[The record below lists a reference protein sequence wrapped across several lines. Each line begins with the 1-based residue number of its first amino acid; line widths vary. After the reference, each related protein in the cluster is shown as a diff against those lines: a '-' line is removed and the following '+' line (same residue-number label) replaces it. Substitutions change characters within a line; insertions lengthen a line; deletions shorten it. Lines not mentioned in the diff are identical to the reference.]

1 MAQQQE
7 EEEEEAAAAAATEEV
22 TPILVPYLG
31 APLPGEVAVV
41 RVEAEGAASRGPD
54 GAGVERMGARPR
66 DHVEAALRLIEPS
79 AADAP
84 SLVDAGGGGSC
95 GCVREAMKTEL
106 CGFELMK
113 VVALLASVVLPLLDA
128 SSDWGVTATFYA
140 NDDIN
145 WFKAGLTIQL
155 IAGSFAGLFLC
166 CFLGKETGS
175 TGCCVSCGLFR
186 CLERVTDE
194 IREMCG
200 VCAYMCCGLL
210 PIILVTLALCVVM
223 GMAGLAPVAVAII
236 TLRHGYQMSESSSWS
251 QEKTKQDSQL
261 LKLAKGMELVL
272 EAVPQSLLQTYI
284 GVSYGQIN
292 PSSEYFNPVLASSI
306 GLSLFGAALTLFGL
320 EMEFRNDKGDV
331 TIKLGTRYGLVTLLL
346 RASQL
351 GAAIFWV
358 ALLGCGIKE
367 GALTLVVLT
376 VWLFVWILIESMMLR
391 EGDRDKP
398 AGCEVCCFF
407 CCVPTYFCLRIPMGS
422 VLAPAVLWATHL
434 ALVGSMAT
442 MFYRRQHVPN
452 NYAAY
457 PNMSAPVGL
466 PGDENHYDCHD
477 RTSGIYP
484 GVLCAC
490 GSVVFGLLSLMMD
503 PKHGN
508 KRCMGLSYAER
519 RLRAFKA
526 ASVGMNDQQT
536 TVAMILQIWKWADIG
551 RDGRLSAQ
559 DVDRWI
565 RETEIAVEDEEG
577 TPARIT
583 DITMLSHDIL
593 GNPMYTPPP
602 VNPNDKPIPRPREP
616 TRDQFILWYS
626 AAWQKRLAVPAMQFV
641 PADNT
646 VGSPWLKGQLAKI
659 CTSHESAAPTYQYV
673 QLRKDPVKQSLRD
686 VLRKEL
692 IMGSVGWCV
701 KGVSAKDP
709 SGKVGEVTINPDG
722 DGDVKL
728 RYADG
733 TESGYLKASSLSPTV
748 VSERHHVMVAI
759 RQYAAIRRFVVFDP
773 DSADNAEG
781 FDSSGNECW
790 PDWCEPATRAQLEV
804 DGLYKRLGDV
814 YRPKSL
820 RSSPDDRAIRWCV
833 KGVSAK
839 DPSGKVGEVT
849 INPDGDGEVQ
859 LRYADGTESGYLKA
873 SSLSPTGVLDDTAP
887 PFMRGKSFKLDDENV
902 IRSQHPMAATAQH
915 DDTFEFGQ
923 QAAADESSDFAVNDL
938 VWFHKSATVERAA
951 IRWCVKGVSAKDPS
965 GKVGEVTINPD
976 GDGDVKLRYADGTES
991 GYLKA
996 SSLSPTGVSD
1006 SMESEEKIYHDSLL
1020 AKGDREYLCKF
1031 VAGRVVQVHH
1041 ANAEEA
1047 SVADQAPLPGG
1058 SWKRTARNYEVRQG
1072 LTAEHPATLH
1082 AELQK
1087 ADGTWTQATVDMKED
1102 RCECFANTD
1111 GKFTTAEPEPPQ
1123 LNFNGRSYSIEWVET
1138 GSLRTTRHP
1147 ASAVRATKP
1156 GRHAIVIRKL
1166 EPTEGEWR
1174 VGDLR
1179 RVRDYAKDVHTDGVS
1194 TDGYT
1199 DVVDLV
1205 RPLAD
1210 GSDATPPGAEHLY
1223 GVPVEDLID
1232 PRAVPDDGTVDAYTD
1247 SNTTPCELDMVAGQR
1262 FDLFRQTLW
1271 EDVLRLRHEVKG
1283 LIARDISRFLASVD
1297 PVPAVYEVGTKVEGQ
1312 YVGEAWYPGT
1322 IAAVDDAGASYTL
1335 DWDDGD
1341 QEERKQP
1348 AERVR
1353 LPQRSAEPL
1362 PLSSQERIDAM
1373 AAIDA
1378 RIEDHWDPAWGSSSV
1393 LDGFG
1398 SVQVRRRYIAAVDAV
1413 LARYDTAERFATLD
1427 VNDLV
1432 SDFGFESAHRD
1443 KLREYRNQTDEPPV
1457 ITGVK
1462 ESQLERVS
1470 REEWDKHMPLILK
1483 RRLGHPACRELVEAH
1498 FNDRLELAL
1507 PRKGRGGSGLL
1518 GTLLGLD

>member
-1 MAQQQE
+1 MAQQQ
-7 EEEEEAAAAAATEEV
+7 EEEEAAAAAATEEV

-673 QLRKDPVKQSLRD
+673 QLRKDPVKQSLSD

-692 IMGSVGWCV
+692 ITGSVG
-701 KGVSAKDP
+701 
-709 SGKVGEVTINPDG
+709 
-722 DGDVKL
+722 
-728 RYADG
+728 
-733 TESGYLKASSLSPTV
+733 
-748 VSERHHVMVAI
+748 
-759 RQYAAIRRFVVFDP
+759 
-773 DSADNAEG
+773 
-781 FDSSGNECW
+781 
-790 PDWCEPATRAQLEV
+790 
-804 DGLYKRLGDV
+804 
-814 YRPKSL
+814 
-820 RSSPDDRAIRWCV
+820 
-833 KGVSAK
+833 
-839 DPSGKVGEVT
+839 
-849 INPDGDGEVQ
+849 
-859 LRYADGTESGYLKA
+859 
-873 SSLSPTGVLDDTAP
+873 
-887 PFMRGKSFKLDDENV
+887 
-902 IRSQHPMAATAQH
+902 
-915 DDTFEFGQ
+915 
-923 QAAADESSDFAVNDL
+923 
-938 VWFHKSATVERAA
+938 
-951 IRWCVKGVSAKDPS
+951 WCVKGVSAKDPS

-1041 ANAEEA
+1041 ANVEEA

-1102 RCECFANTD
+1102 CCECFANTD

-1123 LNFNGRSYSIEWVET
+1123 LNFNGRSYSIEWVETPKIEWVET

-1210 GSDATPPGAEHLY
+1210 GSDAIPPGAEHLY

-1232 PRAVPDDGTVDAYTD
+1232 PRAVPDDGTVDAYID

-1432 SDFGFESAHRD
+1432 SEFGFESAHRD

-1470 REEWDKHMPLILK
+1470 MEEWDKHMPLILK